1 MRKLLASLAMIMG
14 VVGAAQAQSE
24 ALSANADAA
33 AGKEKA
39 QACAACHGDGGVSQ
53 MGMFP
58 NLAGQQ
64 MSYVAKQIMDIRDG
78 NRAVPQMAGQVDDF
92 SDQDAW
98 DVAAYFADQ
107 TASRG
112 QADDENAEI
121 LERGET
127 LYRAGDLSNGIPACA
142 ACHTPNGG
150 GIGSAVYP
158 ALSGQH
164 PEYVVSTLSDFAAG
178 ERANDP
184 GAVMRDIADKMRDS
198 DMEAV
203 ANYVLGLH

>member
-1 MRKLLASLAMIMG
+1 MRKLLASLAIT
-14 VVGAAQAQSE
+14 VGAVGVAHADLQAD
-24 ALSANADAA
+24 ADAA

-39 QACAACHGDGGVSQ
+39 QPCAACHGQQGISPSGA
-53 MGMFP
+53 FP

-64 MSYVAKQIMDIRDG
+64 ASYLAKQIMDIRDG
-78 NRAVPQMAGQVDDF
+78 NREVPQMAGQVDNY

-98 DVAAYFADQ
+98 DVAVYFADLEP
-107 TASRG
+107 ALG
-112 QADDENAEI
+112 QADADEA
-121 LERGET
+121 LVERGRE
-127 LYRAGDLSNGIPACA
+127 LYRAGDMAKGVPACA
-142 ACHTPNGG
+142 ACHTPTGE

-164 PEYVVSTLSDFAAG
+164 PEYTVSTLQAFAAG

-184 GAVMRDIADKMRDS
+184 ANIMRDIAAKMSND

>member
-14 VVGAAQAQSE
+14 AVGTAQAQTAE
-24 ALSANADAA
+24 LSANADAA
-33 AGKEKA
+33 AGKEMA
-39 QACAACHGDGGVSQ
+39 QSCAACHGDGGVSQ

-78 NRAVPQMAGQVDDF
+78 DRPVPQMAGQVDDF

-107 TASRG
+107 TASQG
-112 QADDENAEI
+112 QADDENAEV
-121 LERGET
+121 LARGET

-142 ACHTPNGG
+142 ACHTPTGA